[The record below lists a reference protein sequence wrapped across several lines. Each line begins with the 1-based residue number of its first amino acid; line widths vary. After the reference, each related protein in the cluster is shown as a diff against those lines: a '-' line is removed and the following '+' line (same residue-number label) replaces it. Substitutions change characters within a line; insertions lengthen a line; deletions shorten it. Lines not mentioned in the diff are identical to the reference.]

1 LAEGEVLDSI
11 GLIGED
17 EGVEEVVGLGFTK
30 KEGGDEK
37 SYPPSDEVFLGADG
51 FAGKEDGAVGMTGK
65 EDGAVGMTG
74 TDDGAVGMT
83 GTDDGA
89 VGITG
94 KEDGAVGLIGKEDGR
109 S

>member
-37 SYPPSDEVFLGADG
+37 SYPPSDEVFGVADG
-51 FAGKEDGAVGMTGK
+51 PAGKADDAVGFPGKALATLLEDG
-65 EDGAVGMTG
+65 DG
-74 TDDGAVGMT
+74 
-83 GTDDGA
+83 
-89 VGITG
+89 
-94 KEDGAVGLIGKEDGR
+94 
-109 S
+109 